1 MVLGLLAIPQT
12 DTAGGRGR
20 GGPGGCRGE
29 GTERN
34 LGKGTEAGI
43 IDA

>member
-20 GGPGGCRGE
+20 GGPGCRGE